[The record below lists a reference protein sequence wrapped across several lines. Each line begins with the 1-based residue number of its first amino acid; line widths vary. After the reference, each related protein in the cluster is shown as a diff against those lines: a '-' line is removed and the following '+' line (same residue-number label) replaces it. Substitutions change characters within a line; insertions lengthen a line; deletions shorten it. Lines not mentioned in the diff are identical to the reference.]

1 MPANAMILS
10 AIILVMF
17 VAFGAVLTWAD
28 FQTRPHRL
36 KADAATAK
44 PRRRAF

>member
-1 MPANAMILS
+1 MPVNAMILS

-17 VAFGAVLTWAD
+17 VAFGAVLMWAD
-28 FQTRPHRL
+28 LQTRPHRL
-36 KADAATAK
+36 KADAAIK

>member
-10 AIILVMF
+10 AIILAMF
-17 VAFGAVLTWAD
+17 VAFGSVLMWAD
-28 FQTRPHRL
+28 LQTRPHRL
-36 KADAATAK
+36 KNDGPK

>member
-1 MPANAMILS
+1 MPTNAMILS

-17 VAFGAVLTWAD
+17 VAFGATLMWAD

-36 KADAATAK
+36 KGDVTAK

>member
-1 MPANAMILS
+1 MPTNAMILS

-17 VAFGAVLTWAD
+17 MAFGAALMWAD

-36 KADAATAK
+36 KADVTVK

>member
-1 MPANAMILS
+1 MPTNAIILS

-17 VAFGAVLTWAD
+17 VAFGAVLMWAD

-36 KADAATAK
+36 KNQVVK

>member
-1 MPANAMILS
+1 MPTNAMILS

-17 VAFGAVLTWAD
+17 AAFGATLMWAD

-36 KADAATAK
+36 KPDEAK

>member
-1 MPANAMILS
+1 MPINAIILS
-10 AIILVMF
+10 AIILAMF
-17 VAFGAVLTWAD
+17 VAFGAALMWAD

-36 KADAATAK
+36 KADVTAK

>member
-10 AIILVMF
+10 AIIVTMF
-17 VAFGAVLTWAD
+17 VMFGAVLMWAD

-36 KADAATAK
+36 KNDVAK

>member
-1 MPANAMILS
+1 MPTNAMILS
-10 AIILVMF
+10 AIILLMF
-17 VAFGAVLTWAD
+17 VAFGAVLMWAD

-36 KADAATAK
+36 KNDGEK

>member
-1 MPANAMILS
+1 MPINAMILS

-17 VAFGAVLTWAD
+17 IAFGAVLMWAD

-36 KADAATAK
+36 KNDSSK

>member
-1 MPANAMILS
+1 MPSNAIILS

-17 VAFGAVLTWAD
+17 VAFGAVLMWAD
-28 FQTRPHRL
+28 FQSRPKRL
-36 KADAATAK
+36 KNDVAR

>member
-1 MPANAMILS
+1 MPVNAMILS
-10 AIILVMF
+10 AIIVVMF
-17 VAFGAVLTWAD
+17 VMFGAVLMWAD

-36 KADAATAK
+36 KSDSQK

>member
-1 MPANAMILS
+1 MPTNAIILS
-10 AIILVMF
+10 AVILVMF
-17 VAFGAVLTWAD
+17 VAFGAVLMWAD

-36 KADAATAK
+36 KTDVTK

>member
-1 MPANAMILS
+1 MPTNAMILS

-17 VAFGAVLTWAD
+17 MAFGAALMWAD

-36 KADAATAK
+36 KADVTAK
-44 PRRRAF
+44 PRRGAF

>member
-1 MPANAMILS
+1 MPVNAMILS

-17 VAFGAVLTWAD
+17 VAFGAVLMWAD

-36 KADAATAK
+36 KSDAAK

>member
-1 MPANAMILS
+1 MPINAMILS
-10 AIILVMF
+10 AIVLVMF
-17 VAFGAVLTWAD
+17 VGFASVLMWAD

-36 KADAATAK
+36 KNDVAK